1 MAEQH
6 HLQHAIN
13 ELQILDG
20 SKIIVY
26 VEARGG
32 RSQDFTNMIVTMME
46 LGTQG
51 ALGGPI
57 RPKNGAWL
65 TIPTSLAGDRAARE
79 IPGLFKP
86 RGKKV
91 LVTSN
96 GSGFNVYFYLRKEVN
111 IPKRPFLGPTMIAH
125 APEYADMVKEG
136 VLRLLIDNDYM
147 ADDIMTR
154 VGKRMAR
161 DVKRQIMNGDFTAN
175 APATLARKNGDRP
188 LIDTG
193 AMLNGVRYK
202 IIH

>member
-1 MAEQH
+1 MVERH
-6 HLQHAIN
+6 HLKHTIEQ
-13 ELQILDG
+13 LRILNG
-20 SKIIVY
+20 SKIVVY
-26 VEARGG
+26 VSARGG

-57 RPKNGAWL
+57 RPKHGAWL
-65 TIPTSLAGDRAARE
+65 TIPTSLAGDRTARE

-86 RGKKV
+86 RGKQV

-125 APEYADMVKEG
+125 APEYGDMIQERVK
-136 VLRLLIDNDYM
+136 RLMIDNDYT
-147 ADDIMTR
+147 AEEILNA
-154 VGKRMAR
+154 VGKRMKQ
-161 DVKRQIMNGDFTAN
+161 DVKKQIMNGDFTPN

-193 AMLNGVRYK
+193 AMLNGVTFK
-202 IIH
+202 IFH